1 MPSSANADV
10 LFLPPPALR
19 SHRLPGADP
28 VARQANT
35 LTSCL
40 ANFRHLRAFLA
51 VCELGN
57 VNRAAEQ
64 LTRAKSAI
72 TRSIHELEHALG
84 VELFERKPGGM
95 LCNTFGRTVQ
105 HRAARALREF
115 ALGLAAVSGTRAS
128 AAELS
133 VNFPCSIFHENRLDA
148 LIMLVDLQHMPTVAH
163 RLGVTQPAVSRAI
176 NDLER
181 SLEVSLF
188 VRTSKGMTPTAA
200 GEVFG
205 FHARRALSEL
215 RQIEPDVGA
224 LRGNLAGRV
233 VIGALPLG
241 RAAVLPKALAAML
254 KKHPGV
260 QVSTIE
266 GPYELLASRLRSG
279 EIDFIFG
286 ALRRADYVRD
296 LVEEPLLDD
305 TIAVVVRSGHPLT
318 QLERPALQALA
329 TSAWVLPHPLTPAR
343 ALLDAMFL
351 SAGMDAPVPAVETS
365 DLALLRGVMLDTDLV
380 TAISPRQ
387 LEHEIKAGL
396 VQVLEIPLPATH
408 RMIGFTHRADSTP
421 SPAAATLIDEIRSL
435 VFQSAD

>member
-1 MPSSANADV
+1 VGNQAK
-10 LFLPPPALR
+10 ALT
-19 SHRLPGADP
+19 A
-28 VARQANT
+28 
-35 LTSCL
+35 CL

-51 VCELGN
+51 VCKQGN

-64 LTRAKSAI
+64 LYRAKSAI
-72 TRSIHELEHALG
+72 TRSVHELERALG
-84 VELFERKPGGM
+84 VDLFERKPGGM
-95 LCNTFGRTVQ
+95 LCNTFGRTLR
-105 HRAARALREF
+105 HRVSRALREF
-115 ALGLAAVSGTRAS
+115 ALGLDAVAGTKAP
-128 AAELS
+128 ADALNL
-133 VNFPCSIFHENRLDA
+133 NFPCSIFHESRLEV
-148 LIMLVDLQHMPTVAH
+148 LIMLVDVRHMPTVAH

-181 SLEVSLF
+181 NLDVSLF

-200 GEVFG
+200 GEVFA

-215 RQIEPDVGA
+215 RQIEPDIGA

-241 RAAVLPKALAAML
+241 RTAMLPKALAAML
-254 KKHPGV
+254 KTHPGV
-260 QVSTIE
+260 QVSSVE

-279 EIDFIFG
+279 DIDFIFG
-286 ALRRADYVRD
+286 ALRCADHVRD

-305 TIAVVVRSGHPLT
+305 TMAVIVRSGHPLT
-318 QLERPALQALA
+318 RLQRPALQDLA

-365 DLALLRGVMLDTDLV
+365 DLALLRGVMLESDLV

-387 LEHEIKAGL
+387 LEHEIKAGQL
-396 VQVLEIPLPATH
+396 HVLEIALPATR

-421 SPAAATLIDEIRSL
+421 SPAAATLIDQIRSL
-435 VFQSAD
+435 ATQSAD